1 MASGGHNVKSKKH
14 HEAMGN
20 ARPSRHNDR
29 VENNVKVLD
38 SIPKAPEYF
47 DKRHRDKWE
56 STCKKVFRMGILAE
70 ADLDLLEVYVLHW
83 FIHQDAAKDIILNK
97 SKDSEGKK
105 NPSVLIAQDSAR
117 MINQIGDKFGM
128 NSRARMGIKVDP
140 QKPEDPF
147 AKFLNN

>member
-1 MASGGHNVKSKKH
+1 MRTGGQNIKSTQEHKEK
-14 HEAMGN
+14 GN
-20 ARPSRHNDR
+20 YRPSRHKER
-29 VENNVKVLD
+29 VDNKVEVLD

-56 STCKKVFRMGILAE
+56 STCKKVFKMGILAE

-97 SKDSEGKK
+97 SKDNEGKK

-128 NSRARMGIKVDP
+128 NSRARMGIKT
-140 QKPEDPF
+140 QETKPEDPF

>member
-1 MASGGHNVKSKKH
+1 MRTGGQNIKSTQEHKEK
-14 HEAMGN
+14 GN
-20 ARPSRHNDR
+20 YRPSRHKER
-29 VENNVKVLD
+29 VDNKVEVLD

-56 STCKKVFRMGILAE
+56 STCKKVFKMGILAE

-97 SKDSEGKK
+97 SKDNEGKK

-128 NSRARMGIKVDP
+128 NSRARMGIKVEP